1 MGIGGTAMPWDERT
15 RMDQRVRFIGA
26 LTSCRYT
33 MTELCRAF
41 GISRKTGYKWAERYA
56 QEGVDGL
63 KDRSRAPKS
72 CPHRT
77 ESRCEQALVE
87 ARRKH
92 PLWGP
97 RKLVVVLRRRHPDW
111 AWPAP
116 STAGA
121 ILKRHGLVQ
130 PRRRRRRYPPPAKP
144 VIEVQQPNDLW
155 TADFKGEFRMG
166 NSKLCYPLTVADQ
179 KSRYLLGCEGKS
191 SVARSGAQPVFE
203 RLFAEYGLP
212 AKILTDGGSPFA
224 SARSPRRLSRL
235 SVWWILLGIEPVLI
249 EPGHPEQNGCHE
261 RMHRTLK
268 AATARPP
275 AACMQSQQ
283 SSFDRFRQEYNELRP
298 HESLDM
304 RPPAELYT
312 PSRRTYPQKTP
323 DVTYPGHYEVRRVRP
338 KGDIKWRGQM
348 LFVSETLGG
357 QHVGFEETDDEL
369 WSLHIG
375 PLLLGR
381 YDERNQSLDLL

>member
-1 MGIGGTAMPWDERT
+1 MPWDERT

-26 LTSCRYT
+26 LSSCAYT

-41 GISRKTGYKWAERYA
+41 GISRKTGYKWAERYGE
-56 QEGVDGL
+56 EGPDGL

-77 ESRCEQALVE
+77 ESRCEQALLE

-97 RKLVVVLRRRHPDW
+97 RKLLVVLKRRHPHW
-111 AWPAP
+111 PWPAS
-116 STAGA
+116 STAGE

-130 PRRRRRRYPPPAKP
+130 PRRRRRRHPPPLKP
-144 VIEVQQPNDLW
+144 VIEARQPNDLW
-155 TADFKGEFRMG
+155 TADFKGEFRMDDRR
-166 NSKLCYPLTVADQ
+166 LCYPLTVADRM
-179 KSRYLLGCEGKS
+179 SRYLLGCEGKS
-191 SVARSGAQPVFE
+191 SVACIGVQPVFE

-224 SARSPRRLSRL
+224 CPSSPRRLSRL
-235 SVWWILLGIEPVLI
+235 SVWWVQLGIEPVLI

-275 AACMQSQQ
+275 ASGMQSQQ
-283 SSFDRFRQEYNELRP
+283 RVFDHFRKEYNEQRP
-298 HESLDM
+298 HESLQM

-312 PSRRTYPQKTP
+312 PSRRAYTQARP

-338 KGDIKWRGQM
+338 KGDIKWRGSL
-348 LFVSETLGG
+348 LFVSKTLAR
-357 QHVGFEETDDEL
+357 QPVGLEETDDGL
-369 WSLHIG
+369 WSLYFG

-381 YDERNQSLDLL
+381 YDQRDQCLDLM

>member
-1 MGIGGTAMPWDERT
+1 MPWDERT

-26 LTSCRYT
+26 LSSCAYT

-41 GISRKTGYKWAERYA
+41 GISRKTGYKWAERYG

-77 ESRCEQALVE
+77 ESRCEQALLEV
-87 ARRKH
+87 RRKH

-97 RKLVVVLRRRHPDW
+97 RKLLVVLKRRHPQW
-111 AWPAP
+111 PWPAP
-116 STAGA
+116 STAGE

-130 PRRRRRRYPPPAKP
+130 PRRRRRRPPPPPKP
-144 VIEVQQPNDLW
+144 VIEARQPNDLW

-166 NSKLCYPLTVADQ
+166 DRRLCYPLTVADRM
-179 KSRYLLGCEGKS
+179 SRYLLGCEAKS
-191 SVARSGAQPVFE
+191 SVARLGVQPVFE

-224 SARSPRRLSRL
+224 CASSPRRLSVL
-235 SVWWILLGIEPVLI
+235 SAWWVQLGIEPVLI

-275 AACMQSQQ
+275 ASGMHSQQ
-283 SSFDRFRQEYNELRP
+283 RVFDRFRKEYNEQRP
-298 HESLDM
+298 HESLQM
-304 RPPAELYT
+304 RPPAELYS
-312 PSRRTYPQKTP
+312 PSRRAYLQARP
-323 DVTYPGHYEVRRVRP
+323 DLTYPGHYEVRSVRP
-338 KGDIKWRGQM
+338 KGEIKWRGRL
-348 LFVSETLGG
+348 LFVSRTLVR
-357 QHVGFEETDDEL
+357 QRVGLEETDDGL
-369 WSLHIG
+369 WSLYFG

-381 YDERNQSLDLL
+381 YDERDQCLDLM